1 MNNIRANTFTNNIN
15 PEKRFF
21 CILAKICRYWRYY
34 KPIVYARCPNGSV
47 ISNLQ
52 DGICTISF
60 YHPAQNSL
68 PADLLKQ
75 LCAEIEKAGNN
86 PNTSLIMLK
95 SEGDRTFCAG
105 ASFDE
110 LLQIKDKEAGAE
122 FFSGFAR
129 VINACRKS
137 PKIIIAR
144 IQGKAVGGGVGL
156 AAAADY
162 CLATEAAA
170 IKLSELAIGI
180 GPFVISPAVIRKIG
194 LPAFSQLTIRA
205 ADFQT
210 AAWAKE
216 KGLYNEVYPDIS
228 SMDAALDALTQKLA
242 SYHPEALHGL
252 KQILWEGTEDWD
264 ELLAERAAISGE
276 LVLSDFTQNA
286 LKGFLGGK
294 R

>member
-1 MNNIRANTFTNNIN
+1 MPESTEGNISA
-15 PEKRFF
+15 
-21 CILAKICRYWRYY
+21 
-34 KPIVYARCPNGSV
+34 VVSNG
-47 ISNLQ
+47 IA
-52 DGICTISF
+52 TISF

-68 PADLLKQ
+68 PSVLLER
-75 LCAEIEKAGNN
+75 LAHEIEQAGNN
-86 PNTSLIMLK
+86 AETRVILLK

-110 LLQIKDKEAGAE
+110 LLLIKDKQAGAE
-122 FFSGFAR
+122 FFSGFAK

-144 IQGKAVGGGVGL
+144 VQGKAVGGGVGL

-170 IKLSELAIGI
+170 VKLSELAIGI
-180 GPFVISPAVIRKIG
+180 GPFVISPAVTRKIG

-205 ADFQT
+205 SDFQT
-210 AAWAKE
+210 AHWAKE
-216 KGLYNEVYPDIS
+216 KGLYNEVYPDILS
-228 SMDAALDALTQKLA
+228 LDEGLTTLTAKMA

-252 KQILWEGTEDWD
+252 KQILWEGTENWD

-276 LVLSDFTQNA
+276 LVLSEFTQQA
-286 LKGFLGGK
+286 LKSFLNAK
-294 R
+294 K

>member
-1 MNNIRANTFTNNIN
+1 M
-15 PEKRFF
+15 PEN
-21 CILAKICRYWRYY
+21 
-34 KPIVYARCPNGSV
+34 PNGDV
-47 ISNLQ
+47 TAILK
-52 DGICTISF
+52 DGINTISF
-60 YHPAQNSL
+60 YHPAQNAL
-68 PADLLKQ
+68 PAQLLTR
-75 LCAEIEKAGNN
+75 LCDEINKAGND
-86 PNTSLIMLK
+86 PDARIIVLK

-110 LLQIKDKEAGAE
+110 LVQIKDKAAGTE
-122 FFSGFAR
+122 FFSGFAQ

-144 IQGKAVGGGVGL
+144 IQGKSVGGGVGL

-162 CLATEAAA
+162 CLATEAAS

-205 ADFQT
+205 IDFQT
-210 AAWAKE
+210 AIWAKE

-228 SMDAALDALTQKLA
+228 SMDIALDALAQKLA
-242 SYHPEALHGL
+242 SYHPEALVGL
-252 KQILWEGTEDWD
+252 KQILWEGTENWD

-276 LVLSDFTQNA
+276 LVLSEFTQQS
-286 LKGFLGGK
+286 LKEFLTGK